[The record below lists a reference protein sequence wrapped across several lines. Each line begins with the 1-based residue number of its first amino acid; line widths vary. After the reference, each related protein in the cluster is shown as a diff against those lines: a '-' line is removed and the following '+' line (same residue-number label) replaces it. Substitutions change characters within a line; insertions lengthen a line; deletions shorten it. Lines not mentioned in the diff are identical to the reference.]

1 MAGPLAGVRVLELP
15 AIGPVPFL
23 GMLLADLGA
32 QVTRID
38 RVTRPEDPLSAL
50 PIGTDGPLGRGRRS
64 VAIDLRQPAGAEIAL
79 ELAAAS
85 DLLIEGFRPGVAER
99 LGIGPEPAL
108 RRNPALVY
116 GRMTGWGQTGPL
128 APRAG
133 HDITYLAVSGLLHDI
148 GPQDGPPIPPANYL
162 ADFGGGAMFLA
173 MGLLAALLGARSSG
187 RGQVV
192 DAAMLDGAA
201 YLATMVR
208 TLHGH
213 RLWQD
218 GPLARTAGH
227 DITYLAVSGLLHG
240 IGPAAGPPMPP
251 ANYVCDF
258 GGGAM
263 SLAVGL
269 LAAVLSARSTGAG
282 QVVDASMVDGAAY
295 LATMVRTLHGH
306 GQWRDERAA
315 NIFNGGFPN
324 YRCYACSDGGYV
336 AVGALEPKFWNTLLD
351 ILGLDP
357 ASTPS
362 PMDPGRADEL
372 AALLAGVFAG
382 RPRDEWAELFA
393 GTDACVAPV
402 LTLAEAPHYP
412 HHQARQAYAEVA
424 GVSVAAPVPR
434 FSATPATLP
443 GPPPATGADTGQVL
457 AELGYSD
464 DRLAELRAAGV
475 VG

>member
-1 MAGPLAGVRVLELP
+1 VAGPLAGVRVLELP

-38 RVTRPEDPLSAL
+38 RVTSVADPLSAL

-79 ELAAAS
+79 DLAAAS

-148 GPQDGPPIPPANYL
+148 GPRDGPPIPPANYL

-173 MGLLAALLGARSSG
+173 VGLLAALLGARSSG

-218 GPLARTAGH
+218 GR
-227 DITYLAVSGLLHG
+227 
-240 IGPAAGPPMPP
+240 
-251 ANYVCDF
+251 
-258 GGGAM
+258 
-263 SLAVGL
+263 
-269 LAAVLSARSTGAG
+269 
-282 QVVDASMVDGAAY
+282 
-295 LATMVRTLHGH
+295 
-306 GQWRDERAA
+306 EA
-315 NIFNGGFPN
+315 NIFNGGLPH
-324 YRCYACSDGGYV
+324 YRCYRCADGRYV
-336 AVGALEPKFWNTLLD
+336 AVGALEPKFWAELLTT
-351 ILGLDP
+351 LGLDP
-357 ASTPS
+357 QALPS
-362 PMDPGRADEL
+362 PYDP
-372 AALLAGVFAG
+372 AGQ
-382 RPRDEWAELFA
+382 AELTELLTGIFA
-393 GTDACVAPV
+393 SRSRDDWARLFEPTDACVAPV
-402 LTLAEAPHYP
+402 LTLGEAPEHP
-412 HHQARQAYAEVA
+412 HNAARASYVKSAGAIVA
-424 GVSVAAPVPR
+424 GPTPR
-434 FSATPATLP
+434 FLATPAEP
-443 GPPPATGADTGQVL
+443 AGEPPAIGADTDRVL
-457 AELGYSD
+457 AALGYPD
-464 DRLAELRAAGV
+464 DRIAELRAAGV